1 MIKNLLLIAFRNFK
15 KDKWY
20 SLINVLGLTL
30 GITFSLFLIFY
41 IKDELSFDRYNEKAD
56 RIVRIVSYI
65 HEKDKNT
72 DWTVTQLP
80 LAATLKKDFP
90 DVEESARMLNR
101 ERTLFM
107 KGTNG
112 FYETKIY
119 YADSTLFK
127 IFTVKFLE
135 GHPATALSQPNS
147 IVISRTLADKYFGRN
162 TLAVGKTMKTVYDV
176 YKVTGVF
183 EDIPTNSH
191 IRYDMLISMSTIL
204 KPGND
209 NNNGNNNWGSFNN
222 FTYVLLKPGVTAEA
236 FNKKLIP
243 LYDKYMAP
251 IFTKYN
257 VKINYGVMPITDIH
271 LKSKL
276 GGEPEEV
283 GDMSYIRIFSAV
295 AFFMLLIACINYMN
309 LTTARSARRA
319 KEIGIRKVAGSTKR
333 QLISQFLSES
343 LFTAFVS
350 VILSLGLVL
359 VFLGM
364 FNTIAG
370 KSFTA
375 ATLFQPNNILLLVG
389 IILFTGLIGGSYP
402 AFYLA
407 SFQPVSI
414 LKGSLSK
421 ASGNV
426 TLRRTLVVL
435 QFSVAMIMLICTWVV
450 YAQLAYIRKKDV
462 GFNKEQVMMVTINTG
477 EDERSKIFAMDN
489 EMRNLPGVKVV
500 GTGNNYPGSPGISLN
515 LFTVQTNS
523 GHTDKG
529 INCYGVDENF
539 FKALNIP
546 VVKGR
551 NFSGPPDTLHAIMVN
566 EAMVKH
572 FGWDNAIGKRV
583 TFPGDTSNRY
593 LEVVGVV
600 KDFNQKSLYNPIEPL
615 LFFYSPNSNIIQVK
629 LNPGNIQSSITLAE
643 SVWKKYFPQLPFEY
657 KFLDNDFNSQ
667 YEADQ
672 KRGKIFA
679 SFSVITILI
688 TCLGLLGL
696 TAFTTQQKQKEISMR
711 RVLGA
716 SITQVVTLITRNYLW
731 LSLIAAC
738 IAFPVAWYFMSNWLK
753 LFEYK
758 EALSPI
764 PFILSALVIVT
775 TAAITSAYYS
785 TRAALTSPATTLKT
799 E

>member
-1 MIKNLLLIAFRNFK
+1 MIKNLLLVAFRNFK

-135 GHPATALSQPNS
+135 GHPATALAQPNS

-162 TLAVGKTMKTVYDV
+162 TAAVGKTMKTVYDV

-204 KPGND
+204 KPGTD
-209 NNNGNNNWGSFNN
+209 NNTGANSWGSFNN
-222 FTYVLLKPGVTAEA
+222 FTYVLLKPGVTADA

-319 KEIGIRKVAGSTKR
+319 KEIGIRKVAGSTKS

-364 FNTIAG
+364 FNAIAG

-477 EDERSKIFAMDN
+477 EDERSKIFAMNN
-489 EMRNLPGVKVV
+489 ELRNLPGVKVV
-500 GTGNNYPGSPGISLN
+500 GTGNNYPGSPGIGLN
-515 LFTVQTNS
+515 LFTVQTNT

-551 NFSGPPDTLHAIMVN
+551 NFSGPPDTLHSIMVN

-572 FGWDNAIGKRV
+572 FAMGQRDWEKGYFSGRHLQPLPGSGWCCEG
-583 TFPGDTSNRY
+583 F
-593 LEVVGVV
+593 
-600 KDFNQKSLYNPIEPL
+600 
-615 LFFYSPNSNIIQVK
+615 
-629 LNPGNIQSSITLAE
+629 
-643 SVWKKYFPQLPFEY
+643 
-657 KFLDNDFNSQ
+657 
-667 YEADQ
+667 
-672 KRGKIFA
+672 
-679 SFSVITILI
+679 
-688 TCLGLLGL
+688 
-696 TAFTTQQKQKEISMR
+696 
-711 RVLGA
+711 
-716 SITQVVTLITRNYLW
+716 
-731 LSLIAAC
+731 
-738 IAFPVAWYFMSNWLK
+738 
-753 LFEYK
+753 
-758 EALSPI
+758 
-764 PFILSALVIVT
+764 
-775 TAAITSAYYS
+775 
-785 TRAALTSPATTLKT
+785 
-799 E
+799 